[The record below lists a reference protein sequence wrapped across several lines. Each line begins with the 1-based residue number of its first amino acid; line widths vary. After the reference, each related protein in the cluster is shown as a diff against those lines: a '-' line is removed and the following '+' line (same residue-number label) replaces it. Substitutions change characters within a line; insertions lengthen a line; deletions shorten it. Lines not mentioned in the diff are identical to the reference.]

1 MTMAGSVPGA
11 TGKTGSNVIYYLGSA
26 MNDNEWHYVEA
37 DLNAIV
43 DAEYPGHTVARVDG
57 LMVLGGDVYLD
68 DLVFGGGRLRRS
80 RQVVPGAALGGVL
93 GSWTGPNV
101 VAENGVAARYF
112 HYNDLGTVLAQT
124 KADGS
129 LEGAWEPDHFGN
141 YEGRYAYSGS
151 PARPELGLTGKIY
164 DEAAG
169 AYYVHARWLDSERG
183 RWVSKEPYEFDGPN
197 LYHFVLNDPLI
208 AYDHTGLLGIKSAVK
223 IGRAGCLGP
232 VFGALALIAYIGSE
246 AVDAYCS
253 YWTKMLLDI
262 NASANDPGKA
272 GSLWGFDKMI
282 SLQIKPGAPPLCNVI
297 LLRAKRAVDKKDYRL
312 ANAYLE
318 YWNEHCANG
327 TGFGVRLCYV
337 DDDKVG
343 HQHQGWSLTDPFYF
357 GYNDNDR

>member
-57 LMVLGGDVYLD
+57 IMALCDDLYLD
-68 DLVFGGGRLRRS
+68 DIVLGGGRLRRS

-112 HYNDLGTVLAQT
+112 QYNDLGTVLAQT

-151 PARPELGLTGKIY
+151 PARPELGLTGKIF
-164 DEAAG
+164 DPAAG
-169 AYYVHARWLDSERG
+169 LYYFNARWDDPERG
-183 RWVSKEPYEFDGPN
+183 RWMSEDRISKAN
-197 LYHFVLNDPLI
+197 LYQFCRSSPMNFWDIDGNEDRTGWRAGQACNRTSTNMYIHYGSPGWCMLPPGKCTQEADGAGTGMDADFAWSLNWGDSV
-208 AYDHTGLLGIKSAVK
+208 YK
-223 IGRAGCLGP
+223 IGT
-232 VFGALALIAYIGSE
+232 S
-246 AVDAYCS
+246 
-253 YWTKMLLDI
+253 
-262 NASANDPGKA
+262 
-272 GSLWGFDKMI
+272 
-282 SLQIKPGAPPLCNVI
+282 
-297 LLRAKRAVDKKDYRL
+297 
-312 ANAYLE
+312 
-318 YWNEHCANG
+318 
-327 TGFGVRLCYV
+327 
-337 DDDKVG
+337 
-343 HQHQGWSLTDPFYF
+343 
-357 GYNDNDR
+357 